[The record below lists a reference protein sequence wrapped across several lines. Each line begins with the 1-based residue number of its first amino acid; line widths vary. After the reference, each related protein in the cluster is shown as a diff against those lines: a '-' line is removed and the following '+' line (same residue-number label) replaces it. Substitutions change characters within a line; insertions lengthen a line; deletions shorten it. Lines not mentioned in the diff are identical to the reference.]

1 MAFPPSI
8 QGPLSRT
15 FYSSSS
21 VLNQNIVNPL
31 AKDVTSSRPNLFHIL
46 LVIEFIAGN
55 GSLKPGKK
63 TYYAMMTHRKRL
75 LP

>member
-1 MAFPPSI
+1 MVFPPSI

-31 AKDVTSSRPNLFHIL
+31 AKDVTSLRPNLFHIL
-46 LVIEFIAGN
+46 LVIEFVAGN
-55 GSLKPGKK
+55 VSLKPGKK
-63 TYYAMMTHRKRL
+63 PTMQ
-75 LP
+75 

>member
-1 MAFPPSI
+1 MVFPPSI

-31 AKDVTSSRPNLFHIL
+31 AKDVTSLRPNLFHIL
-46 LVIEFIAGN
+46 LVIEFVAGN

-63 TYYAMMTHRKRL
+63 PTMQ
-75 LP
+75 